1 MSLLKSDIF
10 KNTAFTRFW
19 LSRSASGFAYHMS
32 AVAIGWQVY
41 ELTGS
46 VFNLGLVGLVEFLPQ
61 FLLTLVAGHVADR
74 VDRKTIASVCQLLQ
88 GLMALTL
95 AVGSVTGALGLYG
108 IFGCVFMIGT
118 ARAFETPS
126 LQALLPGLVEP
137 AQFPRMLAWSAS
149 VWRTAVILGPAA
161 GGLLYMA
168 GPGAVYATSG
178 LACLLASFLAAGIP
192 KPAVT
197 QRKEPASWRSVMG
210 GIEYIRNRPD
220 ILGAIS
226 MDLFSVLL
234 GGATAL
240 LPVFA
245 KDILATGPWGLGI
258 LRAAPSVGALCMSL
272 FLVRRPLKRGV
283 GKKMYGA
290 VAVFG
295 LATIVFGLSEN
306 FALSCAALAVL
317 GASDMVSVVVRSTL
331 VQLDTPD
338 ELRGRVSAVNSVFIG
353 TSNQLGDFES
363 GVAAALLGS
372 VGAVVLGGVGTLVVV
387 ALWVKFFPGL
397 FNRDELL
404 GKVS

>member
-10 KNTAFTRFW
+10 QNTAFTRFW

-88 GLMALTL
+88 GLMALVL

-168 GPGAVYATSG
+168 GPGAVYAASG
-178 LACLLASFLAAGIP
+178 LACLLAAFLAAGIP

-197 QRKEPASWRSVMG
+197 QRKEPASWCSVMG
-210 GIEYIRNRPD
+210 GIEYIRKRPD

-258 LRAAPSVGALCMSL
+258 LRAAPSVGALSMSL

-404 GKVS
+404 GKVP

>member
-10 KNTAFTRFW
+10 QNAAFTRFW

-88 GLMALTL
+88 GLMALVLT
-95 AVGSVTGALGLYG
+95 VGSVTGALGLYG

-168 GPGAVYATSG
+168 GPGAVYAASG
-178 LACLLASFLAAGIP
+178 AACLLAAFLAAGIP
-192 KPAVT
+192 RPAVT

-210 GIEYIRNRPD
+210 GIEYIRKRPD

-295 LATIVFGLSEN
+295 LATIVFGLSES

-372 VGAVVLGGVGTLVVV
+372 VGAVVLGGVGTLIVV

-404 GKVS
+404 GKAS

>member
-10 KNTAFTRFW
+10 ANTAFTRFW

-168 GPGAVYATSG
+168 GPGAVYAASG
-178 LACLLASFLAAGIP
+178 LACLLAAFLAAGIP

-210 GIEYIRNRPD
+210 GIEYIRKRPD

-283 GKKMYGA
+283 GRKMYGA

>member
-1 MSLLKSDIF
+1 
-10 KNTAFTRFW
+10 
-19 LSRSASGFAYHMS
+19 
-32 AVAIGWQVY
+32 
-41 ELTGS
+41 
-46 VFNLGLVGLVEFLPQ
+46 
-61 FLLTLVAGHVADR
+61 
-74 VDRKTIASVCQLLQ
+74 
-88 GLMALTL
+88 
-95 AVGSVTGALGLYG
+95 
-108 IFGCVFMIGT
+108 
-118 ARAFETPS
+118 
-126 LQALLPGLVEP
+126 
-137 AQFPRMLAWSAS
+137 
-149 VWRTAVILGPAA
+149 
-161 GGLLYMA
+161 MA
-168 GPGAVYATSG
+168 GPGAVYAASG
-178 LACLLASFLAAGIP
+178 LACLLAAFLAAGIP

-372 VGAVVLGGVGTLVVV
+372 VGAVVFGGVGTLVVV